1 MFKNTFITLT
11 VSLLIFG
18 LLSVIR
24 PQNQEIETAVNQPVA
39 IAQTEQQ
46 DLVDPNETELV
57 VKEFF
62 VEVEEV
68 KEEVEEVKVEV
79 KVEQPKVETKVEQPK
94 VETKAE
100 QPKVETKVEQPKTE
114 VKVAAPKTEV
124 KVEQPKEEQKD
135 EVKSEPVEQA
145 PVQEQK
151 AEPAPAPA
159 PVVTVS
165 SSPAATWELE
175 IARLT
180 NIERQKAG
188 LSILKYNTSLEA
200 GAKIRAQEII
210 THFSHTRPDGSRFFT
225 AFGDL
230 QYQNI
235 GENLGSGF
243 RTPESIVNAWM
254 NSESHRANILKPEYQ
269 EISVAITKDA
279 DGKYRWVQ
287 IFYRG
292 R

>member
-11 VSLLIFG
+11 VSLLILG
-18 LLSVIR
+18 LLSVIQ
-24 PQNQEIETAVNQPVA
+24 PQTQEIESTNNQTYAVKT
-39 IAQTEQQ
+39 TEQVR
-46 DLVDPNETELV
+46 VDPNEYELV

-62 VEVEEV
+62 VEKQETEEVEIEEV
-68 KEEVEEVKVEV
+68 KVVQQKTVVKEQPKQVVKVEV
-79 KVEQPKVETKVEQPK
+79 KQE
-94 VETKAE
+94 
-100 QPKVETKVEQPKTE
+100 
-114 VKVAAPKTEV
+114 
-124 KVEQPKEEQKD
+124 PKEEVKADVQEEPKE

-145 PVQEQK
+145 PVQEVK
-151 AEPAPAPA
+151 EEEPAPA

-165 SSPAATWELE
+165 STPAATWQLE

-188 LSILKYNTSLEA
+188 LSILTYNTSLEA
-200 GAKIRAQEII
+200 GAKIRAEEII

-225 AFGDL
+225 AFGNL

-243 RTPESIVNAWM
+243 RSPESIVNAWM
-254 NSESHRANILKPEYQ
+254 GSESHRANILKPEYQ